1 MHALNCLQT
10 GRGEEAKPGAD
21 PGAHPSRPLKTTCRA
36 QLRRFV
42 ARRQSQALTPART
55 QSELRLNAPSC
66 LRQGGGE
73 EAKPSA
79 YLGAHLS
86 RPLKFRRAEPEGPWR
101 GGKTERGPRRT
112 PKPNY
117 DCMLL
122 DVCNRAVARRQNLAQ
137 TQAHTQAGGLNAYV
151 ELSTRD
157 SWRGGKTGR
166 SPQRTPKP
174 NYD

>member
-42 ARRQSQALTPART
+42 ARRQSQALTPAHT

-73 EAKPSA
+73 EAEPSA

-86 RPLKFRRAEPEGPWR
+86 RPLKFRRAES
-101 GGKTERGPRRT
+101 RRS
-112 PKPNY
+112 
-117 DCMLL
+117 
-122 DVCNRAVARRQNLAQ
+122 VARRQNRARTPAHTQAKLRLHARSGEEANLAQ
-137 TQAHTQAGGLNAYV
+137 TQAHTQAGRLNVCV
-151 ELSTRD
+151 EHSTRD
-157 SWRGGKTGR
+157 TWRGGKTGR
-166 SPQRTPKP
+166 SPRRTPKP